1 VSTEYSISMLSIEKC
16 RDILKSHNY
25 DLTNEEIKQVRE
37 FLYLFAEIQINAE
50 KELLKDEECNTIL

>member
-1 VSTEYSISMLSIEKC
+1 MLMLSIERCK
-16 RDILKSHNY
+16 DILKSHDC
-25 DLTNEEIKQVRE
+25 DLTNEEIRQVRE

>member
-1 VSTEYSISMLSIEKC
+1 MSMLSIEKC